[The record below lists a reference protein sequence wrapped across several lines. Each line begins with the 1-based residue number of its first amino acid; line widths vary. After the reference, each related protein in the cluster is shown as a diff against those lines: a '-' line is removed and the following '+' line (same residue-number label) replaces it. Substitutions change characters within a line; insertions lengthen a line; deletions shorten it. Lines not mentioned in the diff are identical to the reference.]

1 MLILSKKT
9 YQWHGVHLNGTS
21 VLWLGY
27 SSHNGRKPNQDR
39 ILVFFH
45 KEYSY
50 LLVGIFDGHG
60 TDGHLVATSIRNRFL
75 LSFLQKGKSHQE
87 EASSAMRSALSEAEQ
102 LLLQDNTI
110 NSKRSGCTAN
120 IGLLCFDTEHHV
132 KLTSLNVGD
141 SECIFSYI
149 VSCRLV
155 MFSKSDKIVHVTSIN
170 AAHSLT
176 TVEEQQRI
184 IESGGVISNY
194 QVAPYVPSVPRVFA
208 NKECTRGGLAMS
220 RSLGDQL
227 IHRFGVI
234 SDPTFEV
241 LDFADSRSEEMILLF
256 GSDGFLAYADKNE
269 VASFFLNT
277 TGLENSLSLALHYAQ
292 TYLLG
297 LTQQKYAD
305 DTSGVAIVL
314 HHRKFQESKTAI

>member
-155 MFSKSDKIVHVTSIN
+155 MFSKSDKI
-170 AAHSLT
+170 
-176 TVEEQQRI
+176 
-184 IESGGVISNY
+184 
-194 QVAPYVPSVPRVFA
+194 
-208 NKECTRGGLAMS
+208 
-220 RSLGDQL
+220 
-227 IHRFGVI
+227 
-234 SDPTFEV
+234 
-241 LDFADSRSEEMILLF
+241 LL
-256 GSDGFLAYADKNE
+256 
-269 VASFFLNT
+269 
-277 TGLENSLSLALHYAQ
+277 
-292 TYLLG
+292 
-297 LTQQKYAD
+297 
-305 DTSGVAIVL
+305 
-314 HHRKFQESKTAI
+314 